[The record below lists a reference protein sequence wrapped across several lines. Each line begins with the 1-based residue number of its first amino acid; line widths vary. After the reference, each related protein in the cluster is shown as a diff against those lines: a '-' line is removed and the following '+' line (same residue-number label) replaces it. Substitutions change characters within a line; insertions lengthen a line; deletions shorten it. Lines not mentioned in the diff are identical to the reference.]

1 MDILTHL
8 ASNLWELWLVLAVA
22 LLILELLTGGLY
34 FICFTVG
41 ALAATIVAF
50 ITDSITAQLLTWAVA
65 SALSIFFIRPVMKN
79 YLHREEQEKA
89 SNADAIIGRT
99 GIVSETIVA
108 GGYGRVAIDG
118 DDWKAQASDAREIP
132 EGTKVTVISRES
144 IILTVE

>member
-41 ALAATIVAF
+41 AIAATVVAL

-99 GIVSETIVA
+99 GTVSETIVA
-108 GGYGRVAIDG
+108 GGYGRVALDG
-118 DDWKAQASDAREIP
+118 DDWKAQASSGMEIAA
-132 EGTKVTVISRES
+132 GTKVTIVSRDS